1 MLKRLVSTI
10 VSLLIVGAAAAQA
23 PTTAIVM
30 PTAIICA
37 NSGVVLNS
45 ISTNTPTSFN
55 WAINPAT
62 GVNVFTSSNQ
72 PSVGVTFA
80 YPGVYSV
87 SLTVSNASGTF
98 VATQSTSV
106 SATPR
111 AMFNASLVTAGFPN
125 QIVLTNFSSGAS
137 SYLWSYS
144 ETASTDNTTD
154 ALHNYTASGPYSV
167 SLTAISSDGCTDVS
181 TYSFFISDSSGVS
194 LPNVFTPN
202 GDGVNDIYKPI
213 SRGIKSMNV
222 NIYSRYGNIV
232 ASWNTVNG
240 HWDGRTP
247 SGIACESGTYFIV
260 VEATG
265 FDGKNYNLKEYISL
279 FSN

>member
-1 MLKRLVSTI
+1 MLKRLALAIIT
-10 VSLLIVGAAAAQA
+10 LLFSGAVLAQA

-30 PTAIICA
+30 PTATICT
-37 NSGVVLNS
+37 NSGVVLTS

-55 WAINPAT
+55 WAVNPST
-62 GVNVFTSSNQ
+62 GVNIFTSANQ
-72 PSVGVTFA
+72 PTVGITFT
-80 YPGVYSV
+80 YPGVYTV

-98 VATQSTSV
+98 VATQTASV

-111 AMFNASLVTAGFPN
+111 AMFSASIVTAGFPN

-137 SYLWSYS
+137 TYLWSYS
-144 ETASTDNTTD
+144 ETASTDNTTNAVHD
-154 ALHNYTASGPYSV
+154 YTASGAYTV
-167 SLTAISSDGCTDVS
+167 TLTAISSDGCTDAS
-181 TYSFFISDSSGVS
+181 SYSFFISDSSGVS

-202 GDGVNDIYKPI
+202 SDGVNDIYKPTA
-213 SRGIKSMNV
+213 RGIKTMNV
-222 NIYSRYGNIV
+222 NIYSRYGNLV